1 MSLAFI
7 MKWDQSIHGVS
18 HNETNLINYFKTKFL
33 VMELVWGDG
42 ENSFDSNMSLEEN
55 INWLHRYHNDPDI
68 PNEHLKLVPIKK
80 TYRYKDRDFAVI
92 NYGLEKFQRR
102 YKKYYDAKMK
112 YFKSMRNIYHRQVH
126 GKYPKFQYV
135 F

>member
-1 MSLAFI
+1 MALAFI
-7 MKWDQSIHGVS
+7 MKWDPSIHGAS
-18 HNETNLINYFKTKFL
+18 DNETNLIDYFKTKFL

-68 PNEHLKLVPIKK
+68 PDEHLKLVPIKK
-80 TYRYKDRDFAVI
+80 MYRYKDRDFAVI
-92 NYGLEKFQRR
+92 NYGLEKFQLR
-102 YKKYYDAKMK
+102 YKNYYAAKMRH
-112 YFKSMRNIYHRQVH
+112 FKSMRNIYHKQIH
-126 GKYPKFQYV
+126 GKYPKFQHV

>member
-1 MSLAFI
+1 
-7 MKWDQSIHGVS
+7 MKWDPYIHGAS
-18 HNETNLINYFKTKFL
+18 DNETNLIDYFKTKFL

-68 PNEHLKLVPIKK
+68 PDEHLKLVPVKK
-80 TYRYKDRDFAVI
+80 IYRYKDRDFAVI

-102 YKKYYDAKMK
+102 YKIIMLLKCGILNQCVIFIIDKFMVNILNFYM
-112 YFKSMRNIYHRQVH
+112 YFSY
-126 GKYPKFQYV
+126 
-135 F
+135 